1 MRTHHTFG
9 IILLFLAII
18 GVTQAVYTVDQ
29 TQQAIVLQLGQPR
42 GDVQNPGLHFKVPFI
57 QDVVFFDRRVLSV
70 DPPPAQVVI
79 SSHADLT
86 KKPDAGQPQ
95 VPPVAVEDAL
105 ASGEP
110 IIVDT
115 FARYIITD
123 PLGFLKTLRTVD
135 AAESRLES
143 ILNDAARSVLGKTT
157 LRQLLSPERNAVMK
171 EMLDR
176 MNSKVA
182 NDKLGIKIVDIR
194 IVRADLT
201 PALREATVQQMIKE
215 LNVRAKRTRAEGE
228 QQARQT
234 KATADKEKTVILA
247 DAQRDAQ
254 ITRGEGDKEAIKIYA
269 DAFNKDKDFYAF
281 TRSLEAYRNAL
292 ATPDTRLILSPDSEF
307 LRVFRSGM
315 EGGGAKP

>member
-1 MRTHHTFG
+1 MRAHHTLG
-9 IILLFLAII
+9 VVLLFLVLI
-18 GVTQAVYTVDQ
+18 GLTQSVYTVDQ
-29 TQQAIVLQLGQPR
+29 TQQAIVLQLGNPV
-42 GDVQNPGLHFKVPFI
+42 GSIQNPGLHFKTPFI

-79 SSHADLT
+79 SSNAEMT
-86 KKPDAGQPQ
+86 KKSDAGQPQ
-95 VPPVAVEDAL
+95 TPAVSVEDAL

-115 FARYIITD
+115 FARYQITD
-123 PLGFLKTLRTVD
+123 PLAFLKTLRTVD

-143 ILNDAARSVLGKTT
+143 ILNDASRSVLGKTT
-157 LRQLLSPERNAVMK
+157 LRRLLSSERNDVMK
-171 EMLDR
+171 EIADR
-176 MNSKVA
+176 MNAKVA
-182 NDKLGIKIVDIR
+182 DDKLGIKIVDIR

-201 PALREATVQQMIKE
+201 PALREATVQRMISE
-215 LNVRAKRTRAEGE
+215 LKQRATQTRAEGD
-228 QQARQT
+228 QHSIQI

-254 ITRGEGDKEAIKIYA
+254 ITRGEGDKEAIKTYA
-269 DAFNKDKDFYAF
+269 DAFNKDKDFYSF

-307 LRVFRSGM
+307 LKVFRSGM
-315 EGGGAKP
+315 ESSAGK